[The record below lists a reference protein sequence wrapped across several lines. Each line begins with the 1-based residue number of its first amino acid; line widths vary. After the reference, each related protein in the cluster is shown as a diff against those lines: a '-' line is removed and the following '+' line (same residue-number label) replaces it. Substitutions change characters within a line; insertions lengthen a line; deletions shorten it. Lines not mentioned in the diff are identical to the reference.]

1 MDAAAP
7 SLDPALQHLIDQVRQ
22 AHDEGTA
29 LEIRGGATK
38 AFYGNP
44 PTGQCLD
51 TRGLQG
57 ILQYEPS
64 ELVVRVR
71 AGTSLAELEAVL
83 EPHGQCLPF
92 EPPRLG
98 PPGTATV
105 GGMVATALAGPARAA
120 VGGVRD
126 YVLGTSVINGRGQW
140 LHFGGQVM
148 KNVAGYDVSRLMVG
162 AMGIL
167 GVLSDVSIKVLPR
180 AVATAT
186 LRFESDEAQ
195 ALERMNEWAGQPLPV
210 HATAWWNGT
219 LVVRLSGAQAAVQ
232 TAAGLMSQ
240 RGGEL
245 VDPSLAHT
253 FWQGLRDQSDEYF
266 VSAQSAVAQGAR
278 LWRLS
283 VPDTTGP
290 LPLEGDTLIEWS
302 GAQRWLCTP
311 ADPEEVRAVAQHYGG
326 HATVYRAAQLTSVS
340 MSDPTSDPTSTVRPQ
355 AFSPLSPPLMRLHRQ
370 LKAAFDPKGIF
381 NPGRLYPDL

>member
-1 MDAAAP
+1 MDAVDP
-7 SLDPALQHLIDQVRQ
+7 PLDPALQHLIDQVRQ

-44 PTGQCLD
+44 PSGQCLD

-180 AVATAT
+180 AVDRKST
-186 LRFESDEAQ
+186 
-195 ALERMNEWAGQPLPV
+195 
-210 HATAWWNGT
+210 
-219 LVVRLSGAQAAVQ
+219 RLNS
-232 TAAGLMSQ
+232 S
-240 RGGEL
+240 
-245 VDPSLAHT
+245 HT
-253 FWQGLRDQSDEYF
+253 
-266 VSAQSAVAQGAR
+266 
-278 LWRLS
+278 
-283 VPDTTGP
+283 
-290 LPLEGDTLIEWS
+290 
-302 GAQRWLCTP
+302 
-311 ADPEEVRAVAQHYGG
+311 
-326 HATVYRAAQLTSVS
+326 
-340 MSDPTSDPTSTVRPQ
+340 
-355 AFSPLSPPLMRLHRQ
+355 
-370 LKAAFDPKGIF
+370 
-381 NPGRLYPDL
+381 

>member
-1 MDAAAP
+1 MDAVAP
-7 SLDPALQHLIDQVRQ
+7 PLDPALQHLVDQVRQ

-44 PTGQCLD
+44 PSGQCLD

-71 AGTSLAELEAVL
+71 AGTPLVELEAL
-83 EPHGQCLPF
+83 LDQHGQCLPF

-98 PPGTATV
+98 PPGTGTV

-126 YVLGTSVINGRGQW
+126 YVLGASVINGRGQW

-180 AVATAT
+180 PVATAT

-195 ALERMNEWAGQPLPV
+195 ALNHMNTWASQPLPV

-232 TAAGLMSQ
+232 SALGLMSK
-240 RGGEL
+240 RGGDA
-245 VDPSLAHT
+245 VDPPLAQM

-266 VSAQSAVAQGAR
+266 VGAQSALTKGAR

-283 VPDTTGP
+283 VPDTAGP
-290 LPLEGDTLIEWS
+290 LGLEGDTLIEWS
-302 GAQRWLCTP
+302 GAQRWLCTQ
-311 ADPEEVRAVAQHYGG
+311 ADPQEVRAVAQRHGG
-326 HATVYRAAQLTSVS
+326 HATLYRTAVRTPDNTFDSTSELR
-340 MSDPTSDPTSTVRPQ
+340 MG
-355 AFSPLSPPLMRLHRQ
+355 AFCALSPTLMRLHRQ
-370 LKAAFDPKGIF
+370 IKGAFDPKGIF

>member
-1 MDAAAP
+1 MANRAACELLGDAELHLATTEPVVTDIARAFALAVEATDVEAP
-7 SLDPALQHLIDQVRQ
+7 AVAQRGAVRDHLLGCTLINGQGQLLRF
-22 AHDEGTA
+22 
-29 LEIRGGATK
+29 GGA
-38 AFYGNP
+38 
-44 PTGQCLD
+44 
-51 TRGLQG
+51 
-57 ILQYEPS
+57 
-64 ELVVRVR
+64 
-71 AGTSLAELEAVL
+71 
-83 EPHGQCLPF
+83 
-92 EPPRLG
+92 
-98 PPGTATV
+98 
-105 GGMVATALAGPARAA
+105 
-120 VGGVRD
+120 
-126 YVLGTSVINGRGQW
+126 
-140 LHFGGQVM
+140 VM

-311 ADPEEVRAVAQHYGG
+311 ADPEEVRAVAQHHGG

-340 MSDPTSDPTSTVRPQ
+340 MSDPTAEQRPQ
-355 AFSPLSPPLMRLHRQ
+355 AFSPLSPTLMQLHRQ